1 MSLKFAGL
9 LTSVLALAGASLA
22 SPARVGAQ
30 SIIVN
35 PAPTELQVDVSVN
48 KPGEN
53 PVYTIGESISV
64 SVTVN
69 QDAYVYLFSVYSDGT
84 IDLVLPNRYSGGENF
99 LRAGQTKTFP
109 QAGASFNFTV
119 GAPAGQD
126 KVLAVASRRE
136 LNTSELY
143 RFEANQQF
151 ATVTVRT
158 ETNLARALSIVVEPV
173 PATDWVTAVA
183 YYQVRGAAAQP
194 APAPAPTTG
203 NLSFGNLPQGATI
216 YVDGQVVSRSANA
229 TFAVRPGN
237 REIRVTAPGYRD
249 YSVTVNVRAGSNVQ
263 VTARLV
269 AIPREGTLSVRS
281 NIGGA
286 LVFVNGS
293 QVGRTNQSGTLN
305 VSNLPAGQHEVVV
318 VSPNYRSFVME
329 FDISAGQTTTVE
341 ARLSR

>member
-48 KPGEN
+48 KAGEN
-53 PVYTIGESISV
+53 PVYTIGEDISV
-64 SVTVN
+64 SVSVN
-69 QDAYVYLFSVYSDGT
+69 EDAYVYLFSVHSDGT
-84 IDLVLPNRYSGGENF
+84 IDLILPNRYSGGENF

-109 QAGASFNFTV
+109 QAGANFNFSV
-119 GAPAGQD
+119 GGPAGQD
-126 KVLAVASRRE
+126 KVLAVASKRE

-183 YYQVRGAAAQP
+183 YYQVRAGTAQP
-194 APAPAPTTG
+194 APAPSTG
-203 NLSFGNLPQGATI
+203 NLSFSNLPQGATI

-229 TFAVRPGN
+229 TFAVRPGT

-249 YSVTVNVRAGSNVQ
+249 YSVTVNVRPGSNVQ

-305 VSNLPAGQHEVVV
+305 VTNLPVGQHEVVV
-318 VSPNYRSFVME
+318 VAPNYRSFVVE
-329 FDISAGQTTTVE
+329 FDITAGQTTTVN
-341 ARLSR
+341 ARLGR